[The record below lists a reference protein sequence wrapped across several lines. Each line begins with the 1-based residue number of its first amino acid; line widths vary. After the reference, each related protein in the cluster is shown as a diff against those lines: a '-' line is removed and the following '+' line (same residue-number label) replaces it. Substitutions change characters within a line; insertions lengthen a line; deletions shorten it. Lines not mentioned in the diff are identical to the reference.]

1 MIRINLLK
9 PEKKDIRE
17 EPTGLAPEIKERKK
31 TPFASLLI
39 LVAIV
44 AVGALYYLQDKAIKT
59 EQDLLTV
66 AQEEKKQLQ
75 YVLVALD
82 KLEAQKNTLER
93 KINLINQ
100 LKARQE
106 IAVRTMD
113 ELSKNIPGWVW
124 LTETSYD
131 AQEITIKGRA
141 LSNNLIADY
150 VYNLENSPH
159 LSNVKIESI
168 NQKSTRTNNPY
179 LEFSLTAI
187 YDLPIMTIDSSE
199 EVKQGEQK

>member
-9 PEKKDIRE
+9 PEKKEIRK
-17 EPTGLAPEIKERKK
+17 EPFGLAPEIKEKRR
-31 TPFASLLI
+31 TPIASLLI
-39 LVAIV
+39 LLAIGAVAT
-44 AVGALYYLQDKAIKT
+44 LYFLQDKAIKT
-59 EQDLLTV
+59 ERDLLSI
-66 AQEEKKQLQ
+66 AQEEKKQFQ
-75 YVLVALD
+75 YVLVALE
-82 KLEAQKNTLER
+82 KLKEQKSILAR
-93 KINLINQ
+93 KINLINH

-124 LTETSYD
+124 LTETSYE

-168 NQKSTRTNNPY
+168 NQRTQQSSSPY

-187 YDLPIMTIDSSE
+187 YDLPLTIDSSE
-199 EVKQGEQK
+199 EAKQGEQK

>member
-9 PEKKDIRE
+9 PEKKEIRE
-17 EPTGLAPEIKERKK
+17 EPLGIAPEIKEKRR
-31 TPFASLLI
+31 TPIASLLI
-39 LVAIV
+39 LLAIGAV
-44 AVGALYYLQDKAIKT
+44 AVLYFLQDKAIKT
-59 EQDLLTV
+59 ETDLLNI

-75 YVLVALD
+75 YVLAALER
-82 KLEAQKNTLER
+82 LEEQKSILER

-113 ELSKNIPGWVW
+113 ELSKNLPGWVW
-124 LTETSYD
+124 LTETSYE

-159 LSNVKIESI
+159 LSNVKIVSI
-168 NQKSTRTNNPY
+168 NQRSQQVSTPY
-179 LEFSLTAI
+179 LEFSLTAT
-187 YDLPIMTIDSSE
+187 YDLPLTIDSSE
-199 EVKQGEQK
+199 EAKQGEQQ

>member
-1 MIRINLLK
+1 MIRVNLLK
-9 PEKKDIRE
+9 PERKDIRE
-17 EPTGLAPEIKERKK
+17 EPSGLAPEIKEKK
-31 TPFASLLI
+31 NTPFASLIVLI
-39 LVAIV
+39 AIAAVA
-44 AVGALYYLQDKAIKT
+44 ALYFLQDKAIKT

-66 AQEEKKQLQ
+66 AQAEKKKLE
-75 YVLVALD
+75 YVLSALE

-106 IAVRTMD
+106 IAVRTLD

-124 LTETSYD
+124 LTESSYD
-131 AQEITIKGRA
+131 AQRITIKGRA

-168 NQKSTRTNNPY
+168 NQRTTRATTPY
-179 LEFSLTAI
+179 LEFSLTAT
-187 YDLPIMTIDSSE
+187 YDLPLIINSTE
-199 EVKQGEQK
+199 EAKQGELQ

>member
-9 PEKKDIRE
+9 PEKKEIRE
-17 EPTGLAPEIKERKK
+17 EPFGLAPEIKEKRR
-31 TPFASLLI
+31 TPIASLLI
-39 LVAIV
+39 LLAIGAVA
-44 AVGALYYLQDKAIKT
+44 ALYFLQDKAIKT
-59 EQDLLTV
+59 EKDLLNV
-66 AQEEKKQLQ
+66 AQEEKKQFQ
-75 YVLVALD
+75 YVLAAVD
-82 KLEAQKNTLER
+82 KLKEQKSILQR

-124 LTETSYD
+124 LTETSYE

-168 NQKSTRTNNPY
+168 NQRTQESSSPY
-179 LEFSLTAI
+179 LEFSLTAT
-187 YDLPIMTIDSSE
+187 YDLPLTIDSSE
-199 EVKQGEQK
+199 EAKQGEQK

>member
-9 PEKKDIRE
+9 PERKDIRE
-17 EPTGLAPEIKERKK
+17 ESIGLAPEIKEKK
-31 TPFASLLI
+31 RTPIASLLI
-39 LVAIV
+39 LIAIAAVAT
-44 AVGALYYLQDKAIKT
+44 LYFLQDKAIKS

-66 AQEEKKQLQ
+66 AQEEKNQLD
-75 YVLVALD
+75 YVLAALE
-82 KLEAQKNTLER
+82 KLEEQKSMLAR

-106 IAVRTMD
+106 IPVRTMD

-124 LTETSYD
+124 LIETSYD

-159 LSNVKIESI
+159 LSNVKIVSI
-168 NQKSTRTNNPY
+168 NQKTSQTNNPY
-179 LEFSLTAI
+179 LEFSLTAT
-187 YDLPIMTIDSSE
+187 YDLPLSIDTSE
-199 EVKQGEQK
+199 EAKQGELQ

>member
-1 MIRINLLK
+1 MIRVNLLK

-17 EPTGLAPEIKERKK
+17 ESTGLAPEIKEKK
-31 TPFASLLI
+31 RTPFASLLI
-39 LVAIV
+39 IVAIAAV
-44 AVGALYYLQDKAIKT
+44 AALYFLQDKAIKT

-66 AQEEKKQLQ
+66 AQEEKKQLE
-75 YVLVALD
+75 YVLAALD
-82 KLEAQKNTLER
+82 KLEQQKSTLER

-124 LTETSYD
+124 LTETTYD

-159 LSNVKIESI
+159 LSNVKIVSI
-168 NQKSTRTNNPY
+168 NQKSTQSNNPY

-187 YDLPIMTIDSSE
+187 YNLPITIDSSE
-199 EVKQGEQK
+199 EAKQGEQQ

>member
-9 PEKKDIRE
+9 PERKDIRE
-17 EPTGLAPEIKERKK
+17 ESIGLAPEIKEKK
-31 TPFASLLI
+31 RTPIASLLI
-39 LVAIV
+39 LIAIAAVAT
-44 AVGALYYLQDKAIKT
+44 LYFLQDKAIKT

-66 AQEEKKQLQ
+66 AQEEKKQLD
-75 YVLVALD
+75 YVLAALE
-82 KLEAQKNTLER
+82 KLEEQKSMLAR

-106 IAVRTMD
+106 IPVRTMD

-124 LTETSYD
+124 LIETSYD

-159 LSNVKIESI
+159 LSNVKIVSI
-168 NQKSTRTNNPY
+168 NQKTSQTNNPY
-179 LEFSLTAI
+179 LEFSLTAT
-187 YDLPIMTIDSSE
+187 YDLPLSIDPSE
-199 EVKQGEQK
+199 EAKQGELQ

>member
-9 PEKKDIRE
+9 PEKKEIRE
-17 EPTGLAPEIKERKK
+17 EPFGLAPEIKEKRR
-31 TPFASLLI
+31 TPIASLLI
-39 LVAIV
+39 LLAIGAVA
-44 AVGALYYLQDKAIKT
+44 ALYFLQDKAIKT
-59 EQDLLTV
+59 ERDLLSV
-66 AQEEKKQLQ
+66 AQEEKKQFQ
-75 YVLVALD
+75 YVLVALEQ
-82 KLEAQKNTLER
+82 LEEQKRILQR
-93 KINLINQ
+93 KISLINQ

-124 LTETSYD
+124 LTETSYE

-168 NQKSTRTNNPY
+168 NQKTEQSSSPY
-179 LEFSLTAI
+179 LEFSLTAT
-187 YDLPIMTIDSSE
+187 YDLPLIIDSSE
-199 EVKQGEQK
+199 EAKQGEQK

>member
-9 PEKKDIRE
+9 PEKKEIRE
-17 EPTGLAPEIKERKK
+17 EPFGLAPEIKEKRR
-31 TPFASLLI
+31 TPIASLII
-39 LVAIV
+39 LLAIGAVA
-44 AVGALYYLQDKAIKT
+44 ALYFLQDKAIKT
-59 EQDLLTV
+59 EKDLLSV
-66 AQEEKKQLQ
+66 AQEEKKQFQ
-75 YVLVALD
+75 YVLVALE
-82 KLEAQKNTLER
+82 KLEEQKSILSR
-93 KINLINQ
+93 KINLINH

-113 ELSKNIPGWVW
+113 ELSNNIPGWVW
-124 LTETSYD
+124 LTETSYE

-150 VYNLENSPH
+150 VYNLENSPY

-168 NQKSTRTNNPY
+168 TQTTQESSSPY

-187 YDLPIMTIDSSE
+187 YDLPLTIDSSE
-199 EVKQGEQK
+199 EAKQGEQK

>member
-9 PEKKDIRE
+9 PEKKEIRE
-17 EPTGLAPEIKERKK
+17 EPTGLAPEFKEKRK
-31 TPFASLLI
+31 TPIAGLIILL
-39 LVAIV
+39 AIAAV
-44 AVGALYYLQDKAIKT
+44 AVLYFLQDKAIKSET
-59 EQDLLTV
+59 ELLNI

-75 YVLVALD
+75 YVLAALE
-82 KLEAQKNTLER
+82 KLEEQKNTLTR

-113 ELSKNIPGWVW
+113 ELSKHIPGWVW
-124 LTETSYD
+124 LTETSYS

-159 LSNVKIESI
+159 LSNVKIVSI
-168 NQKSTRTNNPY
+168 NQRSTQTDTMY
-179 LEFSLTAI
+179 LEFTLTAT
-187 YDLPIMTIDSSE
+187 YDLPLNINSSE
-199 EVKQGEQK
+199 EAKQGEQQ

>member
-9 PEKKDIRE
+9 PERKDIRE
-17 EPTGLAPEIKERKK
+17 ESIGLAPEIKEKK
-31 TPFASLLI
+31 RTPIASLLI
-39 LVAIV
+39 LIAIAAVAT
-44 AVGALYYLQDKAIKT
+44 LYFLQDKAIKS

-66 AQEEKKQLQ
+66 AQEEKNQLD
-75 YVLVALD
+75 YVLAALE
-82 KLEAQKNTLER
+82 KLEEQKSMLAR

-106 IAVRTMD
+106 IPVRTMD

-124 LTETSYD
+124 LIETSYD

-159 LSNVKIESI
+159 LSNVKIVSI
-168 NQKSTRTNNPY
+168 NQKTSQTNNPY
-179 LEFSLTAI
+179 LEFSLTAT
-187 YDLPIMTIDSSE
+187 YDLPLSIDPSE
-199 EVKQGEQK
+199 EAKQGELQ

>member
-9 PEKKDIRE
+9 PEKKEIRE
-17 EPTGLAPEIKERKK
+17 EPFGLAPEIKEKRR
-31 TPFASLLI
+31 TPIASLII
-39 LVAIV
+39 LLAIGAVA
-44 AVGALYYLQDKAIKT
+44 ALYFLQDKAIKT
-59 EQDLLTV
+59 ERDLLSV
-66 AQEEKKQLQ
+66 AQEEKKQFQ
-75 YVLVALD
+75 YVLVALE
-82 KLEAQKNTLER
+82 KLEEQKNILAR
-93 KINLINQ
+93 KINLINH

-124 LTETSYD
+124 LIETSYE

-168 NQKSTRTNNPY
+168 NQKTEQSSSPY
-179 LEFSLTAI
+179 LEFSLTAT
-187 YDLPIMTIDSSE
+187 YDLPLTIYSSE
-199 EVKQGEQK
+199 EAKQGEQK

>member
-1 MIRINLLK
+1 MIKINLLK
-9 PEKKDIRE
+9 PEKKEIRE
-17 EPTGLAPEIKERKK
+17 EPLGIAPEIKEKK
-31 TPFASLLI
+31 RTPVASLLI
-39 LVAIV
+39 LIAIAAVA
-44 AVGALYYLQDKAIKT
+44 ALYFLQDKAIKT
-59 EQDLLTV
+59 EKDLLAA

-75 YVLVALD
+75 YVLTALER
-82 KLEAQKNTLER
+82 LEAQKATLER
-93 KINLINQ
+93 KINLINY

-168 NQKSTRTNNPY
+168 NQRSQQTTTPF

-187 YDLPIMTIDSSE
+187 YELPSDIQSPE
-199 EVKQGEQK
+199 QAKQGGQK

>member
-9 PEKKDIRE
+9 PEKKEIRE
-17 EPTGLAPEIKERKK
+17 ESFGLAPEIKEKRK
-31 TPFASLLI
+31 TPIASLLI
-39 LVAIV
+39 LLAIGAVAF
-44 AVGALYYLQDKAIKT
+44 LYFLQDKAIKT
-59 EQDLLTV
+59 ERDLLSV

-75 YVLVALD
+75 YVLVALE
-82 KLEAQKNTLER
+82 KLEEQKSTLTR
-93 KINLINQ
+93 KINLIND

-124 LTETSYD
+124 LTETSYE

-168 NQKSTRTNNPY
+168 NQRSQQSGSPY

-187 YDLPIMTIDSSE
+187 YDLPLSIDSSE
-199 EVKQGEQK
+199 EAKQGEQK

>member
-17 EPTGLAPEIKERKK
+17 EPSGLAPEIKEKK
-31 TPFASLLI
+31 RTPIASLLI
-39 LVAIV
+39 LLAIAAVAT
-44 AVGALYYLQDKAIKT
+44 LYFLQDKAIKT
-59 EQDLLTV
+59 EQNLLTI
-66 AQEEKKQLQ
+66 AQEEKKQLD
-75 YVLVALD
+75 YVLAALE
-82 KLEAQKNTLER
+82 KLEEQKSILAR

-124 LTETSYD
+124 LIETSYD
-131 AQEITIKGRA
+131 AQKITIKGRA

-168 NQKSTRTNNPY
+168 NQRSTQTDNPY

-187 YDLPIMTIDSSE
+187 YDLPLIINSSE
-199 EVKQGEQK
+199 EAKQGEQQ

>member
-17 EPTGLAPEIKERKK
+17 EPSGLAPEIKEKK
-31 TPFASLLI
+31 RTPIASLLI
-39 LVAIV
+39 LLAIAAVAT
-44 AVGALYYLQDKAIKT
+44 LYFLQDKAIKT
-59 EQDLLTV
+59 EQNLLTI
-66 AQEEKKQLQ
+66 AQEEKKQLD
-75 YVLVALD
+75 YVLAALE
-82 KLEAQKNTLER
+82 KLEEQKSILAR

-124 LTETSYD
+124 LIETSYD
-131 AQEITIKGRA
+131 AQKITIKGRA

-159 LSNVKIESI
+159 LSNVKIEAI
-168 NQKSTRTNNPY
+168 NQKSTQTDNPY

-187 YDLPIMTIDSSE
+187 YDLPLIINSSE
-199 EVKQGEQK
+199 EAKQGELQ

>member
-9 PEKKDIRE
+9 PEKKEIRD
-17 EPTGLAPEIKERKK
+17 EPLGLAPEIKEKRK
-31 TPFASLLI
+31 TPIAGLLI
-39 LVAIV
+39 ILAIAAVAT
-44 AVGALYYLQDKAIKT
+44 LYFLQDKALKT
-59 EQDLLTV
+59 ETSRLNT

-75 YVLVALD
+75 YVLAALE
-82 KLEAQKNTLER
+82 KLEAQKSTLER
-93 KINLINQ
+93 KINLINL

-124 LTETSYD
+124 LTETSYN

-159 LSNVKIESI
+159 LSNVKILSI
-168 NQKSTRTNNPY
+168 TQKSTQSDSQY

-187 YDLPIMTIDSSE
+187 YDLPSSIDPSE
-199 EVKQGEQK
+199 EAKQGERK

>member
-17 EPTGLAPEIKERKK
+17 EPSGLAPEIKEKK
-31 TPFASLLI
+31 RTPIASLLI
-39 LVAIV
+39 LLAIAAVAT
-44 AVGALYYLQDKAIKT
+44 LYFLQDKAIKT
-59 EQDLLTV
+59 EQNLLTV
-66 AQEEKKQLQ
+66 AQEEKKQLD
-75 YVLVALD
+75 YVLAALE
-82 KLEAQKNTLER
+82 KLEEQKSILAR

-131 AQEITIKGRA
+131 AQKITIKGRA

-168 NQKSTRTNNPY
+168 NQRSTRTDNPY

-187 YDLPIMTIDSSE
+187 YDLPLIINSSE
-199 EVKQGEQK
+199 EAKQGEQQ

>member
-9 PEKKDIRE
+9 PEKKEIRE
-17 EPTGLAPEIKERKK
+17 ESFGLAPEIKEKRK
-31 TPFASLLI
+31 TPIASLLI
-39 LVAIV
+39 LLAIGAVAF
-44 AVGALYYLQDKAIKT
+44 LYFLQDKAIKT
-59 EQDLLTV
+59 ERDLLSV

-75 YVLVALD
+75 YVLVALE
-82 KLEAQKNTLER
+82 KLEEQKSTLTR
-93 KINLINQ
+93 KINLIND

-124 LTETSYD
+124 LTETSYE

-168 NQKSTRTNNPY
+168 NQRSQQSGSPY
-179 LEFSLTAI
+179 LEFSLTAT
-187 YDLPIMTIDSSE
+187 YDLPLSIDSSE
-199 EVKQGEQK
+199 EAKQGEQK